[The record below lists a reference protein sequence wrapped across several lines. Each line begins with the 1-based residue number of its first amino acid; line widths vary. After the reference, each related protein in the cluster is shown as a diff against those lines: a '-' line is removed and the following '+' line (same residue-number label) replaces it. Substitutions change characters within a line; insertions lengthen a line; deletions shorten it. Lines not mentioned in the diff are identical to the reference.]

1 MGDPYSELADEEET
15 LVTHPH
21 FALQLQRNLQLPVQL
36 WTSFFF
42 THGGQDKAWAPHMV
56 FKSCTDYISA
66 SVDQRQKGLSE
77 ICISHGLE
85 GAVKPCH

>member
-1 MGDPYSELADEEET
+1 MGSAREAKIKLSPNPAGDNHSRWQCSL
-15 LVTHPH
+15 
-21 FALQLQRNLQLPVQL
+21 R
-36 WTSFFF
+36 
-42 THGGQDKAWAPHMV
+42 GQDKAWAPHMV